1 MIYLNEKAF
10 ETLHEVEIECK
21 QGKEEGFGSTGV

>member
-1 MIYLNEKAF
+1 MIYLDKKAF
-10 ETLHEVEIECK
+10 GILHEVEIEYE